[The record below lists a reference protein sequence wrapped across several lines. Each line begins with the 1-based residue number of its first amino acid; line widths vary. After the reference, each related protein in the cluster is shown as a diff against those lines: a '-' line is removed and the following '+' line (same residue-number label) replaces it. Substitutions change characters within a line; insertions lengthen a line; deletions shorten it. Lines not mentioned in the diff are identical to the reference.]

1 MLKRFFFNLWV
12 EKKYFKSCIYF
23 PFSCVDNNDC
33 GDILDVRN
41 NLVCDNK
48 AEQTCCHESKIKI
61 PDYDLRAESIT
72 CPEIEDEGY
81 R

>member
-1 MLKRFFFNLWV
+1 MLKRISYNLWV
-12 EKKYFKSCIYF
+12 EKKSSKSFIYF